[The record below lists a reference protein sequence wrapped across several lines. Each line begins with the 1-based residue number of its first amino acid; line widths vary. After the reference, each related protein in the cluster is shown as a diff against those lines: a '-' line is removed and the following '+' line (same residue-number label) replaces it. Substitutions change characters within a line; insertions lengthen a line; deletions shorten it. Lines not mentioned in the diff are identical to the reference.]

1 MPSFEG
7 VERRERAQAAGHD
20 GAPLGVR
27 QLYPVVQLG
36 DLPRVGRR
44 RQTGEWQSDISKFN
58 I

>member
-44 RQTGEWQSDISKFN
+44 RQTGE
-58 I
+58 